1 MFSGVS
7 ESDDDFRVNPSQLAM
22 EPVDTLCN
30 STVAVYDQSKSK
42 VINDPV
48 HGHFRIR
55 GECVRVI
62 DTPEF
67 QRLRDIK
74 QLGTSYYVFPGAGH
88 NRFEHSLG
96 VCHMAEEMVIRIQRA
111 QRDLGIDNQDVKRIA
126 LAGLCHDLGHA
137 PFSHVFDNEFLP
149 KVLGENFESFD
160 WSHEKM
166 SGRLLEQIID
176 TQYIDDDCISRED
189 CRKIEDLIRSSCSDY
204 KIQYFKENHYL
215 REIVANGRNSI
226 DVDKFDY
233 LARDC
238 YYCGVQASCDFK
250 RVMPFVR
257 VIDDTICFKASE
269 IWNIYEIFHTRASLH
284 RRVYTHKVAK
294 AIEYMIVDAM
304 VEANNEFEILKKC
317 QSPKTFI
324 ELDDSILKR
333 IEFAD
338 PADDNAGLR
347 KAKSIVDRIRRRK
360 LYKYV
365 NEYCVPT
372 ERLPNWQKV
381 KAEDVVGCQL
391 KNQAHGVELK
401 PDDIVIQNL
410 KIDWAMKDKNP
421 VDHVYFFQNARSSEK
436 FHIPKEK
443 VSTLLPEVFQ
453 ERKVRLFVKDQEKFD
468 AASIAFEEYQRRFY
482 GVSQQVASTPPRNI
496 PAPRSTSQVGSSR
509 ARKSLMMGTVAAAN
523 QNGGKKRKTSQITLG
538 GIRE

>member
-1 MFSGVS
+1 
-7 ESDDDFRVNPSQLAM
+7 
-22 EPVDTLCN
+22 
-30 STVAVYDQSKSK
+30 
-42 VINDPV
+42 
-48 HGHFRIR
+48 
-55 GECVRVI
+55 
-62 DTPEF
+62 
-67 QRLRDIK
+67 
-74 QLGTSYYVFPGAGH
+74 
-88 NRFEHSLG
+88 
-96 VCHMAEEMVIRIQRA
+96 
-111 QRDLGIDNQDVKRIA
+111 
-126 LAGLCHDLGHA
+126 
-137 PFSHVFDNEFLP
+137 
-149 KVLGENFESFD
+149 
-160 WSHEKM
+160 M

-189 CRKIEDLIRSSCSDY
+189 CRKIEDLIRSSCSDF

-372 ERLPNWQKV
+372 ERLPKWQKV
-381 KAEDVVGCQL
+381 KAEDGVGCQL

-523 QNGGKKRKTSQITLG
+523 QNGGKKRKTSQIRLG